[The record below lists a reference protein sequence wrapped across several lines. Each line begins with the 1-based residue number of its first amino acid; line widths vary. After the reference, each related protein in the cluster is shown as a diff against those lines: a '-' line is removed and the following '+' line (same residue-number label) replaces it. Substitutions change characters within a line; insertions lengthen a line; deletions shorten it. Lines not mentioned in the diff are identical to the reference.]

1 MLAFPV
7 TQGADSSQV
16 HPKEESKATEQVAL
30 SAVSQSLGEGS
41 LRTVS
46 AASGCLSRPLDLEAD
61 GYCLAHALSLGFD
74 RHF

>member
-1 MLAFPV
+1 M

-30 SAVSQSLGEGS
+30 SAVSWSLGEGG
-41 LRTVS
+41 LETVL

-61 GYCLAHALSLGFD
+61 GYCLTRALSLGLD